1 MKIFTFG
8 YNSRFSSILRSLV
21 AIAVGLLMIF
31 STDAT
36 ATLVK
41 IVAALL
47 FSAGAI
53 TLVYGFVQKKKGY
66 KSLMFTNA
74 VVDVVI
80 GLILFLNPGI
90 VGSAIVGIIGVVLVI
105 LGIMQVVALYRALSQ
120 LGGSLVAL
128 LLSAFAVLLGLF
140 LIFSPLSEAIMKM
153 LAGAALIYY
162 GVTELMSAWKVDQ
175 AVRDYE
181 IKFKEERE
189 THVPEDGPAPTDLDD
204 VKDIEYHRIDD
215 Q

>member
-1 MKIFTFG
+1 M
-8 YNSRFSSILRSLV
+8 RSLV

-53 TLVYGFVQKKKGY
+53 TLVYGLVQKKKGY

>member
-53 TLVYGFVQKKKGY
+53 TLVYGLVQKKKGY

>member
-53 TLVYGFVQKKKGY
+53 TLVYGLVQKKKGY

-74 VVDVVI
+74 VVDVII
-80 GLILFLNPGI
+80 GLTLFLNPGI

-105 LGIMQVVALYRALSQ
+105 LGIMQVVAMYRALSQ

-140 LIFSPLSEAIMKM
+140 LIFSPLSEAIMKT

-181 IKFKEERE
+181 IKFKEKRE
-189 THVPEDGPAPTDLDD
+189 TRVPEDGPAPTDLDD

>member
-53 TLVYGFVQKKKGY
+53 TLVYGLVQKKKGY

-120 LGGSLVAL
+120 LGGSFVAL